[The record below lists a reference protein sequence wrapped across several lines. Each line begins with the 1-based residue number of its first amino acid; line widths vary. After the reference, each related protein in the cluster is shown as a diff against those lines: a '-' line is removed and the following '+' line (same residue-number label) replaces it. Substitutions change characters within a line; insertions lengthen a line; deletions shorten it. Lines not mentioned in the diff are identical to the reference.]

1 MTRDQSD
8 EKEPPSQVTE
18 LLNAWQEGR
27 QGAVDELMPLVYQ
40 ELRKLARSYLRN
52 ERPDHTLQA
61 TALVNEAYLRLM
73 GQKNVQWENRKHFF
87 GIASQLM
94 RRILVDHARKRAAD
108 KRGGAEPLVLFDE
121 DKVAPS
127 EQPDLVELDAA
138 LDALAKIDPDQAK
151 LVELRYFTGLTI
163 DETAKVLELSPATVK
178 REWIVAKA
186 WLRRELERRNG

>member
-40 ELRKLARSYLRN
+40 ELRKLARSYMRN

-73 GQKNVQWENRKHFF
+73 GQKSVQWENRKHT
-87 GIASQLM
+87 
-94 RRILVDHARKRAAD
+94 RRAREVVRIVRPPVD
-108 KRGGAEPLVLFDE
+108 E
-121 DKVAPS
+121 
-127 EQPDLVELDAA
+127 
-138 LDALAKIDPDQAK
+138 
-151 LVELRYFTGLTI
+151 
-163 DETAKVLELSPATVK
+163 
-178 REWIVAKA
+178 IVGVVGE
-186 WLRRELERRNG
+186 RELGCDGRSRNAAE

>member
-1 MTRDQSD
+1 MSQDPSD
-8 EKEPPSQVTE
+8 ETEPPSQVTE
-18 LLNAWQEGR
+18 LLNAWQAGR
-27 QGAVDELMPLVYQ
+27 QGAVDELIPFVYQ

-94 RRILVDHARKRAAD
+94 RRILVDHARKRAAG

-121 DKVAPS
+121 DKVVPS

-138 LDALAKIDPDQAK
+138 LDAFAKIDPDQAK

-186 WLRRELERRNG
+186 WLRRELMRKNG

>member
-40 ELRKLARSYLRN
+40 ELRKLARSYMRN

-73 GQKNVQWENRKHFF
+73 GQKSVQWENRKHFF

-94 RRILVDHARKRAAD
+94 RRILVDHARKRTAG
-108 KRGGAEPLVLFDE
+108 KRGGADTLIPFEE
-121 DKVAPS
+121 DQVAPTG
-127 EQPDLVELDAA
+127 QPDLVELDAA
-138 LDALAKIDPDQAK
+138 LDALTKIDPDQAK
-151 LVELRYFTGLTI
+151 LVEFRYFTGLTI

-186 WLRRELERRNG
+186 WLRRELRRGNG

>member
-73 GQKNVQWENRKHFF
+73 GQKSVHWENRKHFF

-94 RRILVDHARKRAAD
+94 RRILVDHARKRTAG
-108 KRGGAEPLVLFDE
+108 KRGGAEPLIPFEE
-121 DKVAPS
+121 DQVAAA

-138 LDALAKIDPDQAK
+138 LDALAEIDPDQAK

-178 REWIVAKA
+178 REWVVAKA
-186 WLRRELERRNG
+186 WLRRELRRRNG

>member
-40 ELRKLARSYLRN
+40 ELRKLARSYMRN

-73 GQKNVQWENRKHFF
+73 GQKSVQWENRKHFF

-94 RRILVDHARKRAAD
+94 RRILVDTLASARPASAA
-108 KRGGAEPLVLFDE
+108 
-121 DKVAPS
+121 APS
-127 EQPDLVELDAA
+127 
-138 LDALAKIDPDQAK
+138 
-151 LVELRYFTGLTI
+151 
-163 DETAKVLELSPATVK
+163 LSFPSKKTK
-178 REWIVAKA
+178 S
-186 WLRRELERRNG
+186 RRRGNRTSLS

>member
-1 MTRDQSD
+1 M
-8 EKEPPSQVTE
+8 
-18 LLNAWQEGR
+18 
-27 QGAVDELMPLVYQ
+27 
-40 ELRKLARSYLRN
+40 
-52 ERPDHTLQA
+52 
-61 TALVNEAYLRLM
+61 NEAYLRLM
-73 GQKNVQWENRKHFF
+73 GQKSVHWENRKHFF

-94 RRILVDHARKRAAD
+94 RRILVDHARKRTAG
-108 KRGGAEPLVLFDE
+108 KRGGAVPLVLFDE

-127 EQPDLVELDAA
+127 EHPDLVALDAA

-163 DETAKVLELSPATVK
+163 DETAKVLELTPATVK

>member
-1 MTRDQSD
+1 MSQDPSD
-8 EKEPPSQVTE
+8 ENESQITQ

-27 QGAVDELMPLVYQ
+27 QGAIDELIPLVYQ

-61 TALVNEAYLRLM
+61 TALVNEAYLRLL

-94 RRILVDHARKRAAD
+94 RRILVDHARKRAAG
-108 KRGGAEPLVLFDE
+108 KRGGAEPLLLFDE
-121 DKVAPS
+121 DQVAPS
-127 EQPDLVELDAA
+127 EQPELVELDAA
-138 LDALAKIDPDQAK
+138 LDAFAKIDPDQAK

>member
-1 MTRDQSD
+1 MSQDPSD
-8 EKEPPSQVTE
+8 ETEPPSQVTE
-18 LLNAWQEGR
+18 LLNAWQAGG
-27 QGAVDELMPLVYQ
+27 QGAVDELIPFVYQ

-94 RRILVDHARKRAAD
+94 RRILVDHARKRAAG
-108 KRGGAEPLVLFDE
+108 KRGGAEPLVVFDE
-121 DKVAPS
+121 DKVAPL

-138 LDALAKIDPDQAK
+138 LDAFAKIDPDQAK

-186 WLRRELERRNG
+186 WLRRELMRKNG

>member
-27 QGAVDELMPLVYQ
+27 PGAVDELMPLVYQ

-73 GQKNVQWENRKHFF
+73 GQKSVQWENRKHFF

-94 RRILVDHARKRAAD
+94 RRILVDHARKRMAG
-108 KRGGAEPLVLFDE
+108 KRGGAEPLIPFEE
-121 DKVAPS
+121 DQVATTG
-127 EQPDLVELDAA
+127 QPDLVELDAA

-178 REWIVAKA
+178 REWVVAKA
-186 WLRRELERRNG
+186 WLRRELRRRNG

>member
-27 QGAVDELMPLVYQ
+27 PGAVDELMPLVYQ

-73 GQKNVQWENRKHFF
+73 GQKSVQRENRKHFF

-94 RRILVDHARKRAAD
+94 RRILVDHARKRMAG
-108 KRGGAEPLVLFDE
+108 KRGGAEPLIPFEE
-121 DKVAPS
+121 DQVAPTG
-127 EQPDLVELDAA
+127 QPDLVELDAA

-178 REWIVAKA
+178 REWVVAKA
-186 WLRRELERRNG
+186 WLRRELRRRNG

>member
-40 ELRKLARSYLRN
+40 ELRKLARSYMRN

-73 GQKNVQWENRKHFF
+73 GQKSVQWENRKHFF

-94 RRILVDHARKRAAD
+94 RRILVDHARKRTAG
-108 KRGGAEPLVLFDE
+108 KRGGAEH
-121 DKVAPS
+121 S
-127 EQPDLVELDAA
+127 H
-138 LDALAKIDPDQAK
+138 
-151 LVELRYFTGLTI
+151 
-163 DETAKVLELSPATVK
+163 S
-178 REWIVAKA
+178 
-186 WLRRELERRNG
+186 LRRRPSRADGATGPR